1 MLMADKFGHFYPP
14 KLLTVPKRSL
24 QVATLPGADWSW
36 CWSSKEMI
44 LSCLRTVHH
53 ITISDI
59 WSEGRYG
66 CCDAIIFHNHK
77 DTLLIRT
84 LRSSSHFPNS
94 HFPDSVDKM
103 IPQNSKQSGHPHD
116 HPPPDFCAGFPN
128 SRLLTMFS
136 SELRATSDQ

>member
-1 MLMADKFGHFYPP
+1 MTNMLMADKFGHFYPP

-44 LSCLRTVHH
+44 LSCLRTVYH

-66 CCDAIIFHNHK
+66 CQ
-77 DTLLIRT
+77 LL
-84 LRSSSHFPNS
+84 
-94 HFPDSVDKM
+94 
-103 IPQNSKQSGHPHD
+103 
-116 HPPPDFCAGFPN
+116 
-128 SRLLTMFS
+128 
-136 SELRATSDQ
+136 